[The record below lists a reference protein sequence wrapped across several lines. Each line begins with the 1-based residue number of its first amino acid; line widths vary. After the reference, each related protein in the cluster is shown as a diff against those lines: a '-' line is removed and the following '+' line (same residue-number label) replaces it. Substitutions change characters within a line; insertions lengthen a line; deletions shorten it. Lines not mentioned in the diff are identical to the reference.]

1 MISGCSTVVDM
12 ERRSEETQVPDSPNE
27 VLNQSQL
34 LTLSNLERFGWMLAF
49 IRKPLFQDTV
59 PVLFHPDTKK
69 IGTLNGDG
77 AFNIKPDI
85 KFR

>member
-1 MISGCSTVVDM
+1 MDI
-12 ERRSEETQVPDSPNE
+12 ERRSEEAYFSESLNE

-34 LTLSNLERFGWMLAF
+34 LTLSNLERFGWILAF

-59 PVLFHPDTKK
+59 PVLFHPDTRKL
-69 IGTLNGDG
+69 GTLNGDG
-77 AFNIKPDI
+77 VFNTRPNI

>member
-1 MISGCSTVVDM
+1 VDM
-12 ERRSEETQVPDSPNE
+12 ERRSEEAHISESLNE

-34 LTLSNLERFGWMLAF
+34 LTLSNMERFGWMLAF

-69 IGTLNGDG
+69 LGTLNDDG

>member
-1 MISGCSTVVDM
+1 MISGCLTVVDT
-12 ERRSEETQVPDSPNE
+12 ERRSEEAYFSESLSE

-59 PVLFHPDTKK
+59 PVLFHPDTRKLG
-69 IGTLNGDG
+69 ILNGDG
-77 AFNIKPDI
+77 GFNTRPNI